1 MIHALGISVGFFADF
16 VVSRM
21 RFLVCE
27 EEYKGREEEG
37 KKIQLTLHQSIPQS
51 EHLLFENFSVRS
63 FFGEKT
69 SIDQILFILD

>member
-1 MIHALGISVGFFADF
+1 MRWASRWDFSRISWCLECDF
-16 VVSRM
+16 
-21 RFLVCE
+21 LACE